1 MVSYRARVVAVLP
14 IALLVVA
21 AAPAAA
27 PTKAAWAK
35 PANSACAV
43 ENTEVRALPKV
54 TPQTFLADLKAIAK
68 YATQTVDRLAAI
80 PRPPAEA
87 ELIASMVA
95 KIKAQNKLVLGTAIP
110 AAQHGDAATTNR
122 VMARVGKLGDQSNT
136 IARRLGA
143 ATCAANPTPNGN
155 SPAA

>member
-1 MVSYRARVVAVLP
+1 MVAVLP
-14 IALLVVA
+14 LALFVVA
-21 AAPAAA
+21 AATAAA
-27 PTKAAWAK
+27 PTKASWAK
-35 PANSACAV
+35 AANSVCAV
-43 ENTEVRALPKV
+43 ENTQVRSLPKV
-54 TPQTFLADLKAIAK
+54 TSQTFLADLKAIAK

-87 ELIASMVA
+87 EPIASMVA

-110 AAQHGDAATTNR
+110 AAQRGDAATTNR
-122 VMARVGKLGDQSNT
+122 VMAQVGKLGDQSTT

-155 SPAA
+155 SLAA